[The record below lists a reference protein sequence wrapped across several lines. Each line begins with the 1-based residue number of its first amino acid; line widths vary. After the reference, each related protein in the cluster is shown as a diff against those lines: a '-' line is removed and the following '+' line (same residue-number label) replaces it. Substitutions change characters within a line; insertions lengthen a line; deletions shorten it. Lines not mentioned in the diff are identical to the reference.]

1 MFAAQVLIVLEALT
15 LLLVL
20 VRVDHMTNNNA
31 VKRKEVTKQW
41 LEPFGNFADIR
52 PEFDQDL
59 ENLNKRDQEAE
70 NHGESMYLNPADIFP
85 KQKSVGADFNDS
97 IDLHKRASN
106 FTRTSSFEKNGT
118 NSGNDV
124 RRSDFDGNK
133 VTNIFYL
140 KVSQINE

>member
-1 MFAAQVLIVLEALT
+1 MARESGLCRKLMFAAQVLIVLEALT

-41 LEPFGNFADIR
+41 LEPFENFADIR

-85 KQKSVGADFNDS
+85 KQKSVGGLEL
-97 IDLHKRASN
+97 I
-106 FTRTSSFEKNGT
+106 
-118 NSGNDV
+118 
-124 RRSDFDGNK
+124 
-133 VTNIFYL
+133 
-140 KVSQINE
+140 